1 MPVSLKRFVR
11 RCAQVVLERKALG
24 RMGGFRRFNN
34 HELVF
39 IGTEDN
45 EMARQFKMWF
55 FIRANAVA
63 SIPEIKAPTLPGL
76 LVN

>member
-1 MPVSLKRFVR
+1 M
-11 RCAQVVLERKALG
+11 VLERKALG
-24 RMGGFRRFNN
+24 SMGGFRRFNN

-39 IGTEDN
+39 IETEDN

-76 LVN
+76 LVI

>member
-1 MPVSLKRFVR
+1 MPVSLKRFVW

-39 IGTEDN
+39 IF
-45 EMARQFKMWF
+45 R
-55 FIRANAVA
+55 
-63 SIPEIKAPTLPGL
+63 L
-76 LVN
+76 LLFTKS